1 MATVKLG
8 RVRPVFKGD
17 YDPALSYEGMDSVR
31 RNGNVY
37 QAIRDVPVGALPE
50 APDSIYWI
58 CIGMKGADG
67 ADGKDGADGTPG
79 PQGAPGPQG
88 IQGEQGPQGPAGAE
102 GAAGPQGPSGP
113 QGPKGDTPP
122 LYSGVDSAAKDV
134 AATAYAVKTAYDKA
148 VAAENTA
155 VQVGKTPA
163 TPDDLGMVRVGQG
176 ISVDETG
183 LISTE
188 PVTLATPG
196 APGIVQ
202 VGAGLEV
209 TLPTEAAEG
218 EEAPTPGI
226 LSLGAHASEGPDAY
240 GKGDFQ
246 FYGHVKLTDN
256 FEEETAAKDGVAIS
270 ARGVKDAWDRLFGVV
285 KGQTI
290 TTSGTW
296 TVPETGNY
304 TVSCVGGGGNG
315 GGGGAGYGTRNFA
328 FASGGG
334 GGGGGAGKTV
344 TMSLSLTKGEVIPI
358 TIGSASG
365 TTSFG
370 AYISALGGG
379 AGGGGGNGSARY
391 EYGYDGGNNVVNAS
405 GGAGGAA
412 GVTYAGASTA
422 GASGTGRIHD
432 NGSVAGGVGGNG
444 GTSING
450 IYGNG
455 GHGGQGGSASLGG
468 YGYISGSAG
477 TAGTQ
482 GCVIINSPI
491 SGG

>member
-67 ADGKDGADGTPG
+67 ADGKDGADGAPG
-79 PQGAPGPQG
+79 AQGEPGPQG
-88 IQGEQGPQGPAGAE
+88 IQGEQGPQGPAGAD

-122 LYSGVDSAAKDV
+122 LYSGVDSTAKDV

-163 TPDDLGMVRVGQG
+163 TPDDLGMVRIGQG

-188 PVTLATPG
+188 PVTLATPD

-209 TLPTEAAEG
+209 TG

-226 LSLGAHASEGPDAY
+226 LSLGAHASESSDKY
-240 GKGDFQ
+240 GQGAAGI
-246 FYGHVKLTDN
+246 YGHVRVTDN
-256 FEEETAAKDGVAIS
+256 FEEENATAAQGVAIS
-270 ARGVKDAWDRLFGVV
+270 PSGVKIAWDRILLA
-285 KGQTI
+285 KQNSI
-290 TTSGTW
+290 ILTSGTW
-296 TVPETGNY
+296 TVPETGTY
-304 TVSCVGGGGNG
+304 KVVCVGGGGNG
-315 GGGGAGYGTRNFA
+315 GSGSGSAYGWSSGKLYTA
-328 FASGGG
+328 TGGG
-334 GGGGGAGKTV
+334 GGGGGAGQVITQ
-344 TMSLSLTKGEVIPI
+344 TLSLTKDQQIAV
-358 TIGSASG
+358 TIGG
-365 TTSFG
+365 PGGGGTSFG
-370 AYISALGGG
+370 TYITAS
-379 AGGGGGNGSARY
+379 GGGNGGAGEQGGGIYSS
-391 EYGYDGGNNVVNAS
+391 GDGGAPQLSLHRAAYGGAAGSSYGSLASAGGNGSWTGSKGAS
-405 GGAGGAA
+405 GGAGG
-412 GVTYAGASTA
+412 S
-422 GASGTGRIHD
+422 
-432 NGSVAGGVGGNG
+432 G
-444 GTSING
+444 GTSFDPAG
-450 IYGNG
+450 EY
-455 GHGGQGGSASLGG
+455 GHGGSGGGG
-468 YGYISGSAG
+468 RAWWSGAWVQTGG
-477 TAGTQ
+477 TPGNSGIQ
-482 GCVIINSPI
+482 GCVRI
-491 SGG
+491 SLN